1 MAALMR
7 SLSSVC
13 FLCLFSSI
21 LSSAPNVFE
30 DYFNEDVKDVA
41 ISENIALKACLES
54 PNDLI
59 DKISYAKRE
68 CFNGDSEFDW
78 NDFADL
84 NGKGNDPDNNG
95 MSSKMEDAEMCF
107 YKELGWTD
115 GDKVLRAEIFADFA
129 SIPDGGI
136 KTIFRDDV
144 MECYEWDGDF
154 ASRKRRSIEE
164 ELGEAA
170 DDSFAMVPLIR
181 QRRQAVRRPVK
192 GAAPKKG
199 PAKKVP
205 MKKGPAKK
213 GPVRKAPLGKKG
225 PAKTVRGKKGPAGK
239 AGGKFK
245 GGKKGGK
252 GKGPGPKGVKN
263 GQQNVSSIDKGV
275 YNSLWCVDL
284 AVQKYLQTC
293 VENTLTNGE
302 SWNN

>member
-1 MAALMR
+1 MGRQSKKMAALMR
-7 SLSSVC
+7 SLPSVC

-115 GDKVLRAEIFADFA
+115 GDKVVRAEIFADFA
-129 SIPDGGI
+129 SIPAGGI
-136 KTIFRDDV
+136 KTIFRNDV
-144 MECYEWDGDF
+144 TECFEWDGDF

-170 DDSFAMVPLIR
+170 YDGFAMVPLIR
-181 QRRQAVRRPVK
+181 QRRQAV
-192 GAAPKKG
+192 KKG
-199 PAKKVP
+199 P

-213 GPVRKAPLGKKG
+213 GPLKKG

-239 AGGKFK
+239 AGGKFS
-245 GGKKGGK
+245 GKKGGK

-263 GQQNVSSIDKGV
+263 GQQNGSSNDKGV

>member
-1 MAALMR
+1 MGRQSKKMAALMR
-7 SLSSVC
+7 SLPSVC

-30 DYFNEDVKDVA
+30 YYFNEDVKDVA

-115 GDKVLRAEIFADFA
+115 GDKVVRAEILADFA
-129 SIPDGGI
+129 SIPAGGI

-181 QRRQAVRRPVK
+181 QRRQAPKRPAVR
-192 GAAPKKG
+192 GAAKK
-199 PAKKVP
+199 AP

-213 GPVRKAPLGKKG
+213 SPAKKG
-225 PAKTVRGKKGPAGK
+225 PAKKVPAKTVRGKKGPAGK
-239 AGGKFK
+239 AGGKFS
-245 GGKKGGK
+245 GKKGGK

-263 GQQNVSSIDKGV
+263 GQQNGSSNDKGV
-275 YNSLWCVDL
+275 Y
-284 AVQKYLQTC
+284 
-293 VENTLTNGE
+293 
-302 SWNN
+302 